1 LLRTKKICL
10 SLGVYNN
17 FMQELPNKLQILNEA
32 ITKEM
37 IIDALSR
44 GGKAINDTVVME
56 VLNATDRR
64 QALNN
69 ALTKT

>member
-1 LLRTKKICL
+1 M

>member
-1 LLRTKKICL
+1 
-10 SLGVYNN
+10 
-17 FMQELPNKLQILNEA
+17 MQELPNKLQILNEA